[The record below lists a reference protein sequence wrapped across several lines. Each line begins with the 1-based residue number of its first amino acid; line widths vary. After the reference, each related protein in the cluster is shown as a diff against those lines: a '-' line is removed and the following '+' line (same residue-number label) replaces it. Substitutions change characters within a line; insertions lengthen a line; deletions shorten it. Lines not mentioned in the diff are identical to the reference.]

1 MAKITEYTELHLDD
15 LVIGKG
21 QSRTGDV
28 GKDIDELAKS
38 IEIQGLL
45 QPIVVCQSE
54 QPGKWEILTGQR
66 RFLAHKKLKRDKIV
80 AAILDERVS
89 EGEAKA
95 ISITENLLRRNLSG
109 KELIDGITHLY
120 HFYGDSVKA
129 VVEAT
134 GISDGKVRD
143 YVKYPRLEPE
153 LKQKV
158 DDGLDIQVA
167 LKAQD
172 AYDYSQEDGKPN
184 LDQFLELAEEMKGM
198 IGVQRDRLVEE
209 IVNSKPIKEAIEDAK
224 SGSKVV
230 QVIATISMDTHKAIQ
245 KYRSE
250 KNLKQDDAVVELIE
264 KALTDE
270 GLLE

>member
-1 MAKITEYTELHLDD
+1 MAKITEYTELPLDD

-21 QSRTGDV
+21 QARTVDI
-28 GKDIDELAKS
+28 GKEIDELAKS
-38 IEIQGLL
+38 IEAQGLL

-66 RFLAHKKLKRDKIV
+66 RYLAHRQLKRDKIV

-95 ISITENLLRRNLSG
+95 ISITENLIRRNLSG
-109 KELIDGITHLY
+109 KELIDGITYLY
-120 HFYGDSVKA
+120 KTYGTVKA
-129 VVEAT
+129 VAEAT
-134 GISDGKVRD
+134 GISTAKVRENVN
-143 YVKYPRLEPE
+143 YLRLLPE

-158 DDGLDIQVA
+158 DDGLDIEAA

-172 AYDYSQEDGKPN
+172 AYDNSQEDGEPN
-184 LDQFLELAEEMKGM
+184 LEEALVLAEEMREM
-198 IGVQRDRLVEE
+198 TGVQRKRLAKE
-209 IVNSKPIKEAIEDAK
+209 IKGNKPITEAIEDAK
-224 SGSKVV
+224 SGSKVTQIV
-230 QVIATISMDTHKAIQ
+230 ATISEDTRKALR
-245 KYRSE
+245 KFADNKE
-250 KNLKQDDAVVELIE
+250 LNQDEAVVELIE